1 MSAHLDAAAAGVP
14 DLSIVMTTLDSAG
27 WLRRA
32 LPNVRATTGRLA
44 VELIVVDNGSTD
56 GSLDEARALW
66 PDAVLL
72 PQGANLGWVCTNNIG
87 MAHARGRF
95 VMLLNNDIEARPGYF
110 ETLVAFMQSHPQA
123 GICSGQ
129 ILNPDG
135 TDQGT
140 ARNFPSLANG
150 LFGRRSWLTRMFP
163 GNPWSRRFMVGRQQT
178 GNEPYRVEILSG
190 CCMLMRTQLAH
201 ELRGIDE
208 AFDMYWGDA
217 DLCMRIGALGLG
229 VYCVPQATLLHFE
242 GQGGSTRTWALRVR
256 ALRAFHH
263 GAYRAYAKAH
273 GLSPL
278 NPLRWLVAGALVLR
292 GALMLVLQ
300 LLRPGR
306 ATSSGGRN

>member
-1 MSAHLDAAAAGVP
+1 MSACLDVAASAVP
-14 DLSIVMTTLDSAG
+14 DLSIVMTTLNSAG

-32 LPNVRATTGRLA
+32 LPNLRATIDALA
-44 VELIVVDNGSTD
+44 VELIVVDNGSID
-56 GSLDEARALW
+56 GSLDVAGALW
-66 PDAVLL
+66 PGAVLL
-72 PQGANLGWVCTNNIG
+72 PQGANLGWVRTNNIG

-95 VMLLNNDIEARPGYF
+95 VMLLNNDIEVRPGYF
-110 ETLVAFMQSHPQA
+110 ETLLGFMQSHPQA

-150 LFGRRSWLTRMFP
+150 LFGRRSWLTRVFP
-163 GNPWSRRFMVGRQQT
+163 NNPWSRRFMVGRQQT
-178 GNEPYRVEILSG
+178 GTEPYRVEILSG
-190 CCMLMRTQLAH
+190 CCMLMRTELAR

-217 DLCMRIGALGLG
+217 DLCMRIGARGLG

-242 GQGGSTRTWALRVR
+242 GQGGSTRTWALRLR

-263 GAYRAYAKAH
+263 GAYLAYAKAH
-273 GLSPL
+273 SLSLL
-278 NPLRWLVAGALVLR
+278 NPLRWLVAGALALR
-292 GALMLVLQ
+292 GTVMLVLQ
-300 LLRPGR
+300 VLRPGH